1 MIVKV
6 PEKKLKFKNKI
17 ESSSTLKLHYNNNFL
32 WDPNDRPCGT
42 VLDVQKVDGTIWWI
56 NYYPENTY

>member
-6 PEKKLKFKNKI
+6 PEKKFQEIQKQNWILIHTKA
-17 ESSSTLKLHYNNNFL
+17 TLQQNNFL

-42 VLDVQKVDGTIWWI
+42 VLDVQ
-56 NYYPENTY
+56 